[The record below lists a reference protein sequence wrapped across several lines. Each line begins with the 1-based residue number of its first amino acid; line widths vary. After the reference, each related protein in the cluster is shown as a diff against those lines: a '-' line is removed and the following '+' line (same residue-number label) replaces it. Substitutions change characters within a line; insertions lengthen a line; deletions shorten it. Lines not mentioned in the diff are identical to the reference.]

1 MHSKLFA
8 ERRVGEGA
16 RVGADGR
23 RYVFTFEG
31 IRDIP
36 TPTPR
41 HNQIQLL
48 IQNIKLFIFGWAH
61 WQSGRGRGQEA
72 AQVARHFIMPPNH
85 LTHLRVVQILFT
97 FESQPPT
104 AIAVRHTSWSNPFKC
119 RSHSWSRSE
128 GEGKSESESLPVL
141 HACSGRKTAEWVVE
155 HK

>member
-61 WQSGRGRGQEA
+61 WQSGRVWGTGGGSSGKALHHA
-72 AQVARHFIMPPNH
+72 A
-85 LTHLRVVQILFT
+85 
-97 FESQPPT
+97 
-104 AIAVRHTSWSNPFKC
+104 
-119 RSHSWSRSE
+119 
-128 GEGKSESESLPVL
+128 
-141 HACSGRKTAEWVVE
+141 
-155 HK
+155 